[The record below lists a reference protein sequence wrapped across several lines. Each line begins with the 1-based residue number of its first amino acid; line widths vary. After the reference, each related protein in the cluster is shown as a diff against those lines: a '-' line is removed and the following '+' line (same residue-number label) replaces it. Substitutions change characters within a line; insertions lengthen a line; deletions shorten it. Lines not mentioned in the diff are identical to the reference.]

1 MRATWRRVFQEVARG
16 FECELCMQWR
26 PAHSRAMVR
35 HCPEGGGACGH
46 PMCDDCIAR
55 IPISFVRRFK
65 GRVHCVTSCP
75 WCRIPTVTLVGRD
88 RTKKLHGSVMDFLY
102 HRCIKMDI
110 LCEIINGDV
119 SVVEG
124 EEETEVS
131 IHGVHEEEISI
142 VQAEANRNTDAPA
155 AHR

>member
-1 MRATWRRVFQEVARG
+1 MRATWRRVFLGVAGG
-16 FECELCMQWR
+16 FECELCMTWR

-35 HCPEGGGACGH
+35 HCSEEGAAVPASACGH
-46 PMCDDCIAR
+46 PMCNDCIAR

-75 WCRIPTVTLVGRD
+75 WCRIPTVTLVRTD
-88 RTKKLHGSVMDFLY
+88 RTNQLHGSVVDFLY
-102 HRCIKMDI
+102 NRCLKMDI
-110 LCEIINGDV
+110 LREIINGDV

-131 IHGVHEEEISI
+131 IHGVHEEAIGI
-142 VQAEANRNTDAPA
+142 VQADASMTQ
-155 AHR
+155 